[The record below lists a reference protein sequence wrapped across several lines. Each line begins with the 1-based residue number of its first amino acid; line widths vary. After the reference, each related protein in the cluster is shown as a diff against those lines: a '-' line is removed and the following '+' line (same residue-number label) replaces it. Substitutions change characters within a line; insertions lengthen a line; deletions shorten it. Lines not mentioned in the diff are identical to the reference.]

1 MTNNENSGG
10 SENYSK
16 NSDHVSGSE
25 SGSSTYSDEELIME
39 LDNMLEEDPDI
50 ITLGDSEDSDQDE
63 FPDTGI
69 EAAVDMG
76 IDDSDA
82 IIDLEEDIIDLDESL
97 ESGMDT
103 DVEELSDADIIESGD
118 VLFDDDEIID
128 LVEDEH
134 ILEEITDDFE
144 TEKKNSSD
152 DDMLELGDLVSD
164 ETLQYDPLL
173 SKASVEELYQTEV
186 SEKPA
191 RYDIGHDDI
200 DLGSDDYGSEF
211 DEMDLEITSDMDI
224 SNDSFM
230 AAESAVASGVSIEQI
245 EDAVERVVQRLF
257 IDRMES
263 MLAEVIERVVREEL
277 AGLKKNLVDD

>member
-16 NSDHVSGSE
+16 NSDPVSGSE
-25 SGSSTYSDEELIME
+25 SGSSAYSDEELIME

-50 ITLGDSEDSDQDE
+50 ITLGDSEDSDQGE
-63 FPDTGI
+63 FPDIGI
-69 EAAVDMG
+69 EAAPDMG
-76 IDDSDA
+76 LDDSDA

-97 ESGMDT
+97 ESGMDI
-103 DVEELSDADIIESGD
+103 EEDDLSDTDIIESGD
-118 VLFDDDEIID
+118 ALFDDDEIID
-128 LVEDEH
+128 LAEDEH

-144 TEKKNSSD
+144 TDKKNSSD
-152 DDMLELGDLVSD
+152 DDMLELEDLVSD

-230 AAESAVASGVSIEQI
+230 AAESAVTSGVSIEQI
-245 EDAVERVVQRLF
+245 EAAVERVVQRLF

>member
-25 SGSSTYSDEELIME
+25 SGSSAYSDEELIME

-50 ITLGDSEDSDQDE
+50 ITLGDSEDSDQGE
-63 FPDTGI
+63 FPDIGI

-76 IDDSDA
+76 LDDSDA

-97 ESGMDT
+97 ESGMDI
-103 DVEELSDADIIESGD
+103 EEDDLSDTDIIESGD
-118 VLFDDDEIID
+118 ALFDDDEIID
-128 LVEDEH
+128 LAEDEH

-144 TEKKNSSD
+144 TDKKNSSD

-230 AAESAVASGVSIEQI
+230 AAESAVTSGVSIEQI
-245 EDAVERVVQRLF
+245 EAAVERVVQRLF